1 MCTMPN
7 DKLPILYSFRRCP
20 FAMRARLALAVSRT
34 RCELRE
40 VVLRDKPEELLQAS
54 AKGTVPVLVL
64 PSPAAAAADGPAPGA
79 PAGEAAGQG
88 AGKVL
93 EHSLDIM
100 LWALRRNDP
109 EQWLSPSAGTLDDM
123 LAWIGECDGPFKQH
137 LDHYKYPERYPGTDH
152 LAHRTLAEPFLQR
165 LDERLSR
172 TPYLFGSHAAL
183 ADRAIAPFV
192 RQFAHTDKEWFAAQ
206 PWPALQ
212 AWLAGFL
219 DSALFER
226 VMQKYPAWRAGSPVA
241 TFPPESTSTGA
252 AEPPQA

>member
-1 MCTMPN
+1 MPN
-7 DKLPILYSFRRCP
+7 DRPPILYSFRRCP
-20 FAMRARLALAVSRT
+20 FAMRARLALAISQA

-40 VVLRDKPEELLQAS
+40 VVLRDKPSELLQAS

-64 PSPAAAAADGPAPGA
+64 AAPLPLTADPGSPDKDVAA
-79 PAGEAAGQG
+79 QG
-88 AGKVL
+88 AGRVI

-109 EQWLSPSAGTLDDM
+109 EQWLTPSMGTLEDM

-137 LDHYKYPERYPGTDH
+137 LDHYKYPERYPGTDPV
-152 LAHRTLAEPFLQR
+152 AHRALAEPFLQR
-165 LDERLSR
+165 LNERLS
-172 TPYLFGSHAAL
+172 TSPYLFGSHAAL

-192 RQFAHTDKEWFAAQ
+192 RQFAHTDKDWFAAQ

-226 VMQKYPAWRAGSPVA
+226 VMQKYPVWRPGSPVVP
-241 TFPPESTSTGA
+241 FPPEQGPASA
-252 AEPPQA
+252 ADPAQG

>member
-1 MCTMPN
+1 MCIMPN

-20 FAMRARLALAVSRT
+20 FAMRARLALAASRT

-40 VVLRDKPEELLQAS
+40 VVLRDKPAELLQAS

-64 PSPAAAAADGPAPGA
+64 PA
-79 PAGEAAGQG
+79 PADAAIEP
-88 AGKVL
+88 KVETII

-109 EQWLSPSAGTLDDM
+109 EHWLSPEAGTLEDM
-123 LAWIGECDGPFKQH
+123 LEWIRECDGPFKQH
-137 LDHYKYPERYPGTDH
+137 LDHYKYPERYPGTDPVG
-152 LAHRTLAEPFLQR
+152 HRTLAEPFLQR

-192 RQFAHTDKEWFAAQ
+192 RQFAHTDKDWFAAQ

-212 AWLAGFL
+212 AWLAAFL
-219 DSALFER
+219 DSALFDQ
-226 VMQKYPAWRAGSPVA
+226 VMHKYAAWRPGDPVVQ
-241 TFPPESTSTGA
+241 FPPE
-252 AEPPQA
+252 QAPA